1 MSCLGSYQDKKEL
14 NKSIINYLE
23 NFIFL
28 NDLSISSETDASKIL
43 YNLIIRLY
51 KQFGK
56 VVVLIDE
63 YDKPI
68 TDNLNNLEKAEEMRK
83 YLSSFYIVVKNCS
96 DYLRFVMVTGVSK
109 FSNVG
114 LLSGVNNLNDISMD

>member
-96 DYLRFVMVTGVSK
+96 DYLLFVMVTGVSK

>member
-83 YLSSFYIVVKNCS
+83 YLSLFYIVVKNCS

>member
-1 MSCLGSYQDKKEL
+1 MSCLGYYQDKKEL

-28 NDLSISSETDASKIL
+28 NDLSVPSETDASKML
-43 YNLIIRLY
+43 YNIIIRLY

-56 VVVLIDE
+56 VIVFIDG

-68 TDNLNNLEKAEEMRK
+68 TDNINNLEKAEEMRK